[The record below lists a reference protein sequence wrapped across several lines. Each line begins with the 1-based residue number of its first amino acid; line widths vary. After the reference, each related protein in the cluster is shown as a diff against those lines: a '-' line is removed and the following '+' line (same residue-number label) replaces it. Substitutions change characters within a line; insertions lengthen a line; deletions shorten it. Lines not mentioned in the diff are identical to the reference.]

1 MNPKLSIPQHTHTR
15 NQYLSYTKR
24 VELAAEREERQEK
37 RGRIENFLRQRLE
50 SKLQSRGDN
59 IHRTVLENAIIAY
72 LDAHPNF
79 VGAWTDLKELNI
91 VVDRILPMIGKFV
104 QVLVR
109 QRDSL
114 TRTTLVQ
121 SRATASP
128 IIADSTA
135 NSAGRSSNE
144 TLNTCRGGTADVLN
158 LEKDMRANA
167 IWKGMNPWV
176 KMNIAN
182 TIEAEE
188 KELLVK
194 EQKAL
199 IRHDVAIE
207 LNNQI
212 RRKKEV
218 EEIKREEDDAF
229 VAARKHEVKL
239 WQRNAT
245 SEKRL
250 AHEARKRA
258 SESIR
263 SQIDACKE
271 RKKAEMERCR
281 NREVKEIE
289 KMKAE
294 LLEEEERRQEK
305 KVQEKIKWNN
315 IKKENADNL
324 KTHHRMK
331 EVEAALDAKLMVE
344 MKLRLDRE
352 DAKRAQAHM
361 DRLQRNETFAKKLR
375 ETETYQEG
383 TKKRQE
389 DEKRS
394 LHEMQAKEFRTQE
407 AELRKKK
414 VMKKRQEEIIETN
427 RNMAEAKKRELI
439 EVERSEEEYATKCRE
454 EGEAVLAEESAKR
467 QKEACFRE
475 EYSKVLKEQIREAEK
490 VKTALMCNMNTAE
503 LSINKDIM
511 QKINSDPVLREKIV
525 NKAANGMI

>member
-1 MNPKLSIPQHTHTR
+1 
-15 NQYLSYTKR
+15 
-24 VELAAEREERQEK
+24 
-37 RGRIENFLRQRLE
+37 
-50 SKLQSRGDN
+50 
-59 IHRTVLENAIIAY
+59 
-72 LDAHPNF
+72 
-79 VGAWTDLKELNI
+79 
-91 VVDRILPMIGKFV
+91 
-104 QVLVR
+104 
-109 QRDSL
+109 
-114 TRTTLVQ
+114 
-121 SRATASP
+121 
-128 IIADSTA
+128 
-135 NSAGRSSNE
+135 
-144 TLNTCRGGTADVLN
+144 
-158 LEKDMRANA
+158 
-167 IWKGMNPWV
+167 
-176 KMNIAN
+176 
-182 TIEAEE
+182 
-188 KELLVK
+188 
-194 EQKAL
+194 
-199 IRHDVAIE
+199 RHDVAIE

-229 VAARKHEVKL
+229 VAARKHEVKV

-394 LHEMQAKEFRTQE
+394 LH
-407 AELRKKK
+407 
-414 VMKKRQEEIIETN
+414 
-427 RNMAEAKKRELI
+427 
-439 EVERSEEEYATKCRE
+439 
-454 EGEAVLAEESAKR
+454 
-467 QKEACFRE
+467 
-475 EYSKVLKEQIREAEK
+475 
-490 VKTALMCNMNTAE
+490 
-503 LSINKDIM
+503 
-511 QKINSDPVLREKIV
+511 
-525 NKAANGMI
+525 